1 MLLDYLESQQL
12 RGEAILDVGCGWGLA
27 GVYCAS
33 QGARVVSCDLDPEV
47 LPIARH
53 HAELNDV
60 TISAQARGF
69 DAVGTDMLVGVSWII
84 GADICFRGD
93 LIEPLFE
100 LLSRARDAGARV
112 AIADPGRPSYQTL
125 ACRCVDELGAWAG
138 PMRTPEPLVA
148 WPGERPLVHGRLL
161 TIGAM
166 PPAGS

>member
-1 MLLDYLESQQL
+1 MWSATWLLLDYLESQQL
-12 RGEAILDVGCGWGLA
+12 LGERIVDVGCGWGLA

-33 QGARVVSCDLDPEV
+33 RGARVVSCDLDPEV
-47 LPIARH
+47 LPIAKH

-69 DAVGTDMLVGVSWII
+69 DAVGTDILAGVSWII

-112 AIADPGRPSYQTL
+112 AIADPGRPAYQAL
-125 ACRCVDELGAWAG
+125 ACRCVDELAPGRAR
-138 PMRTPEPLVA
+138 RTPPNLSL
-148 WPGERPLVHGRLL
+148 PGRASGRWFM
-161 TIGAM
+161 A
-166 PPAGS
+166 AC